1 MPIYGLFLIRFFPY
15 KERMQGCFCKTLDYV
30 FKRKKA
36 DHRKAYMF
44 SHFYTVCLVTF
55 KYLVDS
61 GRRRRKDDFV
71 LVADFKILLSDL
83 IMTTA
88 VH

>member
-1 MPIYGLFLIRFFPY
+1 
-15 KERMQGCFCKTLDYV
+15 MQGCFCKTLDYV
-30 FKRKKA
+30 FNQKKA

-44 SHFYTVCLVTF
+44 SYFYTVCLVTF
-55 KYLVDS
+55 KYLIDS

-71 LVADFKILLSDL
+71 LVADFKILSNLSDL